1 MHVRAGFRA
10 VVQQPAVVLGE
21 IAWRWAFG
29 AAAWV
34 LVILVLRRILAHVD
48 VTQAERLIA
57 RGSDVFLI
65 ADAGARIL
73 VQVLPQLARDSLVL
87 APAIAILWI
96 AAATLGRGIT
106 LRALLSRD
114 AGEQV
119 AEGLHLGRLAV
130 LNLLRAVFTL
140 ATLIAYLG
148 GLLLVG
154 ATLSPQ
160 NPAAAVLVGLLLA
173 SVIGLSWSL
182 VNWVLALAPIWIVR
196 DGRPALKSIA
206 DSVEFYHRTRAS
218 YVGIAWWFGLL
229 RTAAMLAALVAAV
242 LSTRATPA
250 AAVAMCVVITLVYFA
265 LADFLYLAR
274 LAAYIASDASSQLPA
289 IGSQPIIPAPQPLS
303 SPAKPLSSPAP

>member
-1 MHVRAGFRA
+1 MF
-10 VVQQPAVVLGE
+10 QQPAVVLGE
-21 IAWRWAFG
+21 IAWRWSFG
-29 AAAWV
+29 AVAWV
-34 LVILVLRRILAHVD
+34 LVILVLRHILAHVD
-48 VTQAERLIA
+48 VTQVERLIA

-73 VQVLPQLARDSLVL
+73 VQVLPQLARDGLVL

-114 AGEQV
+114 AEDRP
-119 AEGLHLGRLAV
+119 ADNANFHLSRLAV

-140 ATLIAYLG
+140 ATLVAYLG

-154 ATLSPQ
+154 ATMSAQ

-196 DGRPALKSIA
+196 DGRPALRSIA
-206 DSVEFYHRTRAS
+206 DSVGFYQRTRAS
-218 YVGIAWWFGLL
+218 YVGIAWWFGWL

-242 LSTRATPA
+242 IATRATPA

-274 LAAYIASDASSQLPA
+274 LAAYIALDASSQLSA
-289 IGSQPIIPAPQPLS
+289 ISPQPIIPE
-303 SPAKPLSSPAP
+303 PLSSPAP